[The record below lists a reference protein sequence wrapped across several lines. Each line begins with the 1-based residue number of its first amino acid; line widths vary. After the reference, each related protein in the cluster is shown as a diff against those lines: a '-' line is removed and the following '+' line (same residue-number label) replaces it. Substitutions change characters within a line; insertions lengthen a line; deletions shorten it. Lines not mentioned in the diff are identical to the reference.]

1 MHDRS
6 VNGTVT
12 NQRVSVRFCPTLS
25 VKNAQTRKV
34 DMEFKDKVALVTGA
48 GTGNGEAIAERLY
61 AGGASVVLLSRHLQ
75 PVESVCRRID
85 PEGVRTLALEADVR
99 DPIAMESAITR
110 TIDRFGKLD
119 LAVNNAGV
127 TGPAGV
133 PVQDVEAEIWREV
146 IDTDLTGVFYSM
158 KYEIPAMLANGAG
171 AIVNMS
177 SANGVVGLAGM
188 AAYTAAKHGV
198 IGLTRSAALELA
210 ESNIRVCA
218 VAPGYVA
225 TPRIIDSG
233 QEVTDWMASLHPMK
247 RLATREEV
255 ADLVAYLLSERAA
268 FMTGSVHS
276 IDGGYTAQ

>member
-1 MHDRS
+1 
-6 VNGTVT
+6 
-12 NQRVSVRFCPTLS
+12 
-25 VKNAQTRKV
+25 
-34 DMEFKDKVALVTGA
+34 MEFKDKVALVTGA
-48 GTGNGEAIAERLY
+48 GTGNGEALAERLH
-61 AGGASVVLLSRHLQ
+61 AGGASVVLVSRRLE
-75 PVESVCRRID
+75 PVELVCRRID
-85 PEGVRTLALEADVR
+85 PKGVQTLALEADVR
-99 DPIAMESAITR
+99 DPLAMESAVNQSIE
-110 TIDRFGKLD
+110 RFGKLD

-133 PVQDVEAEIWREV
+133 PVQDVELDIWREV
-146 IDTDLTGVFYSM
+146 IDTGLTGIFHSM
-158 KYEIPAMLANGAG
+158 KYEIPAMRANGSG

-177 SANGVVGLAGM
+177 SANGLVGLAGM

-218 VAPGYVA
+218 VALGYVA
-225 TPRIIDSG
+225 TPRIMDSG
-233 QEVTDWMASLHPMK
+233 KEVTDWMASVHPMK

-268 FMTGSVHS
+268 FITGSVHS

>member
-1 MHDRS
+1 MDF
-6 VNGTVT
+6 
-12 NQRVSVRFCPTLS
+12 Q
-25 VKNAQTRKV
+25 
-34 DMEFKDKVALVTGA
+34 DKVAIVTGA

-61 AGGASVVLLSRHLQ
+61 SGGASVVLVSCRLE
-75 PVESVCRRID
+75 PVEVVCKRID
-85 PEGVRTLALEADVR
+85 PEGIRTLAVAADVR
-99 DPIAMESAITR
+99 DPEYLETAVKS
-110 TIDRFGKLD
+110 TIERFGKLD
-119 LAVNNAGV
+119 IAVNNAGV

-133 PVQDVEAEIWREV
+133 PVHEVEAEVWHEV
-146 IDTDLTGVFYSM
+146 INTDLTGIFYSM
-158 KYEIPAMLANGAG
+158 KYEIPAMLANGTG

-177 SANGVVGLAGM
+177 SANGVVGLPGM

-225 TPRIIDSG
+225 TPRIMAAG
-233 QEVTDWMASLHPMK
+233 KEVTDWMASVHPMK

-255 ADLVAYLLSERAA
+255 ADLVAYLLSDRAA
-268 FMTGSVHS
+268 FITGSVHS